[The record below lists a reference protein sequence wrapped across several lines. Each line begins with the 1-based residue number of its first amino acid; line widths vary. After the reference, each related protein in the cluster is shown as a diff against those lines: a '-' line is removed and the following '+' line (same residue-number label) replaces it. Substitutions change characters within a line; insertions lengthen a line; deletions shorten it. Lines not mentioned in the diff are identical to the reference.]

1 MIGTGIT
8 WLLKAQI
15 KVLAGCFAVRN
26 LGFER
31 HKDIY
36 YNMWYL
42 MKAPPIAP
50 VRRKKQGLIESFD
63 TPIVLYCSTATI
75 LPYYDSP
82 SKGKNLRVAC
92 TGKETLKC
100 VTEPD

>member
-8 WLLKAQI
+8 WLLKAL
-15 KVLAGCFAVRN
+15 KVLEYGNLLAGCFAVRS
-26 LGFER
+26 LGFKR
-31 HKDIY
+31 

-50 VRRKKQGLIESFD
+50 DRRKKQGLIESFD
-63 TPIVLYCSTATI
+63 TAIVLYCSTAS
-75 LPYYDSP
+75 LPNYDSP

-92 TGKETLKC
+92 TGKETSKC
-100 VTEPD
+100 VIEPD